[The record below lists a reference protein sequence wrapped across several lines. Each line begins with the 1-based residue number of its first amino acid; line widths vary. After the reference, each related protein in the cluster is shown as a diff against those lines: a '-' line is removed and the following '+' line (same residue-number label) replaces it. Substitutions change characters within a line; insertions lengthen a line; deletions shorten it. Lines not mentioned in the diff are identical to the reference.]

1 MKADTVTKDFISDT
15 SVFADVFN
23 YYIYGGQQVILPEQ
37 LTERDSTEIALPY
50 GSDGKVVPIQKFRD
64 VRKMYAAMTD
74 GNVEYVLY
82 GVENQSEIH
91 YAMAVKSNLYD
102 ALDYAGQVEE
112 AARKH
117 RKDRKKAQKR
127 EKAEEAA
134 SEKELNSGEFLSGF
148 WKEDKLIPSVTVTIY
163 FGSDEWDGPLNLFD
177 MMEVSDRRILS
188 FMDNY
193 HVRLIAP
200 ALMADSEIE
209 KFQTNLREVL
219 LFIKYSKDKGKLKQI
234 LKSNEERFRQVER
247 RAADV
252 IETITNSRLKYDEKE
267 MKVDVCQAIK
277 EMQEESEQIGEK
289 RGALETAQKNAMNF
303 YKMGID
309 VEKVA
314 EGVGYD
320 LKTVKEWLGLPS

>member
-1 MKADTVTKDFISDT
+1 M
-15 SVFADVFN
+15 
-23 YYIYGGQQVILPEQ
+23 
-37 LTERDSTEIALPY
+37 
-50 GSDGKVVPIQKFRD
+50 
-64 VRKMYAAMTD
+64 
-74 GNVEYVLY
+74 
-82 GVENQSEIH
+82 
-91 YAMAVKSNLYD
+91 
-102 ALDYAGQVEE
+102 
-112 AARKH
+112 
-117 RKDRKKAQKR
+117 
-127 EKAEEAA
+127 
-134 SEKELNSGEFLSGF
+134 
-148 WKEDKLIPSVTVTIY
+148 TVTIY
-163 FGSDEWDGPLNLFD
+163 FGSDEWDGPLSLFD

-200 ALMADSEIE
+200 ALMADSETE

-234 LKSNEERFRQVER
+234 LKSNEKRFRQVER

-320 LKTVKEWLGLPS
+320 LKTVKEWLGLPT

>member
-1 MKADTVTKDFISDT
+1 
-15 SVFADVFN
+15 
-23 YYIYGGQQVILPEQ
+23 
-37 LTERDSTEIALPY
+37 
-50 GSDGKVVPIQKFRD
+50 
-64 VRKMYAAMTD
+64 MTD

-148 WKEDKLIPSVTVTIY
+148 WKEDKLI
-163 FGSDEWDGPLNLFD
+163 
-177 MMEVSDRRILS
+177 
-188 FMDNY
+188 
-193 HVRLIAP
+193 AP

-234 LKSNEERFRQVER
+234 LKSNEKRFRQVER

-277 EMQEESEQIGEK
+277 EMREESEQIGEK
-289 RGALETAQKNAMNF
+289 RGALETAQKNARNF

-320 LKTVKEWLGLPS
+320 LKTVKEWLGLPT

>member
-1 MKADTVTKDFISDT
+1 M
-15 SVFADVFN
+15 FN

-50 GSDGKVVPIQKFRD
+50 GSDGKVVPIQRFRD
-64 VRKMYAAMTD
+64 VRKLYAAMTD

-102 ALDYAGQVEE
+102 VLDYAGQVEE

-148 WKEDKLIPSVTVTIY
+148 WKEDK
-163 FGSDEWDGPLNLFD
+163 
-177 MMEVSDRRILS
+177 
-188 FMDNY
+188 
-193 HVRLIAP
+193 LIAP

-277 EMQEESEQIGEK
+277 EMREESEQIGEK
-289 RGALETAQKNAMNF
+289 RGALETAQKNARNF

-320 LKTVKEWLGLPS
+320 LKTVKEWLGLPT